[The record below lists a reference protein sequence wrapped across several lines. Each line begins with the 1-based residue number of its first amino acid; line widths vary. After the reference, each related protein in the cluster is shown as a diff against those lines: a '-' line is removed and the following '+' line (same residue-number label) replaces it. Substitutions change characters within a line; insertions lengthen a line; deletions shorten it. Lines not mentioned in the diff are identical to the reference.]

1 MIEIKNLNKYYQSG
15 GERVHALKDINIK
28 FPNKGLIFILG
39 PSGHYGYRLKEE
51 QYLTI

>member
-39 PSGHYGYRLKEE
+39 LIF
-51 QYLTI
+51 LL